1 MTTWKFR
8 GRFVPLMREIFY
20 REKKKELKLRG
31 NDYPRGEGKILLQN
45 EDNLEKD
52 QLP

>member
-1 MTTWKFR
+1 MTIWKFR

-31 NDYPRGEGKILLQN
+31 NDCIPGEKGRFYFKMKII
-45 EDNLEKD
+45 
-52 QLP
+52 